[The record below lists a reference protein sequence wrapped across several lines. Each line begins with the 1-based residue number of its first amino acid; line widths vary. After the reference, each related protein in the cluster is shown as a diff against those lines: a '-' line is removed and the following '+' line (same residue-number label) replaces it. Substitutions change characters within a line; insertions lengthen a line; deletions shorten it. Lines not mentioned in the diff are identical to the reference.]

1 MILSNS
7 FRVGISPKSFWVFFY
22 VTTYF
27 CFFLFPK
34 IFRTLFLVLQN
45 SLHIS
50 GFFVPIYSFHKLCF
64 FLICILIWLGSFSPN
79 LSSPFT
85 STILLGIYCSSSSL
99 MILDSTGASPGFGR
113 GGAKNFFLRFGIL
126 HVAKRHEAMRFVRG
140 VRGHGPPRK
149 FLKMVQFGAF
159 GCIFG
164 SDFSL

>member
-27 CFFLFPK
+27 C
-34 IFRTLFLVLQN
+34 LFLVLQN
-45 SLHIS
+45 SLYIS

-113 GGAKNFFLRFGIL
+113 GGGARIFFEIWNF
-126 HVAKRHEAMRFVRG
+126 AC
-140 VRGHGPPRK
+140 RK
-149 FLKMVQFGAF
+149 AT
-159 GCIFG
+159 
-164 SDFSL
+164 